1 MEKYL
6 LAVAS
11 ITVFCALLSKVLPL
25 KRMNGILISF
35 LRIACCLVYLSPFVT
50 FVEFYRTKEE
60 TEVSVDAGYL
70 AACDV
75 LRSSYDREKIQKDVY
90 DRFGVSIEATV
101 EYEEGKPK
109 RIVYTFSESGI
120 PGGEVHIMISDQIT
134 SYLTEVY
141 GVETVC
147 ETIA

>member
-11 ITVFCALLSKVLPL
+11 ITVFCALLSKILPL

-50 FVEFYRTKEE
+50 FVELYRDKGEA
-60 TEVSVDAGYL
+60 EVSVDAAYL
-70 AACDV
+70 AACDEI
-75 LRSSYDREKIQKDVY
+75 RSSYDRKKIQKEVY
-90 DRFGVSIEATV
+90 DRFGVAIEAAV

-120 PGGEVHIMISDQIT
+120 PSGEAHIMISDQIT

-147 ETIA
+147 ETTS